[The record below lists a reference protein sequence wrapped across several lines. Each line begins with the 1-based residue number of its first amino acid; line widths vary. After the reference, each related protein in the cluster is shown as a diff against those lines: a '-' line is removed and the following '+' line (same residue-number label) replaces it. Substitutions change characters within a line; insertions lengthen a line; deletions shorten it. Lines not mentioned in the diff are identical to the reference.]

1 VSAQIINLAER
12 RKYLVVRRERR
23 PPATADV
30 FLLPIVSVALC
41 MEMAT
46 ATLQAAARLATMPL
60 WPDDND
66 RPGL

>member
-12 RKYLVVRRERR
+12 RRYLVVRRERR
-23 PPATADV
+23 PTAMADV

-46 ATLQAAARLATMPL
+46 ATLETAARLATLPL
-60 WPDDND
+60 WPGGSDH
-66 RPGL
+66 PGL